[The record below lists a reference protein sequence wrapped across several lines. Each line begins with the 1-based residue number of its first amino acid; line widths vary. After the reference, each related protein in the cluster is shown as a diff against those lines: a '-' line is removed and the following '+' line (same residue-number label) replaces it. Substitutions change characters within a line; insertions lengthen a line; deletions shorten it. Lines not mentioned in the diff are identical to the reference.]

1 MEYSREELNTMEED
15 YAILIEDVGRM
26 ENRDVQLRSKLVES
40 KRTLKDASDKVSKY
54 IPSALNT
61 LVQLQNS
68 IDYVYLIVDILNQ
81 YGVSRAMDIPHL

>member
-1 MEYSREELNTMEED
+1 MEKN

-54 IPSALNT
+54 MPSALNT